1 MKSYLSGAIR
11 VVNRPSYSLESF
23 PMKHVIFDCDGTL
36 MDTSSPKYMLFP
48 GIKELLL
55 THSKNCL
62 FYVWTARGRV
72 STIKFLE
79 EFGVKSLFDSFSTPD
94 DAIPKPHIDGLIKL
108 VGKTPKQSICVIG
121 DSSNDMIGAKNF
133 GVLAIGATWNKEAH
147 PQILRDSGADFI
159 VSHPSECSKLIE
171 LNLKG
176 DTHV

>member
-1 MKSYLSGAIR
+1 
-11 VVNRPSYSLESF
+11 
-23 PMKHVIFDCDGTL
+23 VIFDCDGTL
-36 MDTSSPKYMLFP
+36 MDTNYPKYRLFP

-55 THSKNCL
+55 THSMDCL

-72 STIKFLE
+72 STIKFLA
-79 EFGVKSLFDSFSTPD
+79 EFGIHSLICMFSTPD
-94 DAIPKPHIDGLIKL
+94 DAFPKPHVYGLKKL
-108 VGKTPKQSICVIG
+108 VGNAPKQSICVIG

-133 GVLAIGATWNKEAH
+133 GVLAIGATWNKEAN